1 MTVTAALCHALV
13 LAALL
18 VTARSGCAADVPLHS
33 SRALVVDEA
42 TGQVLLEKNSQD
54 VAPMASLTK
63 LLTAMVVL
71 DARQDPD
78 EYLTIDTDD
87 LDTLKHTRRGVPVG
101 HRYTRRSLLE
111 RALLASDNHAASSL
125 ARHYP
130 GGLPAFLDAAK
141 HKIDALG
148 LVRTTLAEPTGLSP
162 ENRSTASDLVAV
174 VAAAAVYPDIARI
187 TSQAQRLEQPHGE
200 ADTVRN
206 TNHLVGRK
214 GWDILLS
221 KTGFTNEAGRCLVMR
236 LRSAGRTV
244 LVVLMDAAAG
254 TGRTLD
260 ALNVHRLVAGAEPV
274 QTLTPEFGGAPPV
287 KRVAKAGGRGR
298 KRSQTA

>member
-1 MTVTAALCHALV
+1 MTASTLRTVLL

-18 VTARSGCAADVPLHS
+18 LSARGTLAADLSLHS
-33 SRALVVDEA
+33 SRALVIDEA
-42 TGQVLLEKNSQD
+42 TGQVLVEKNSQD
-54 VAPMASLTK
+54 VAPMASITK

-78 EYLTIDTDD
+78 EILTIGTDD

-130 GGLPAFLDAAK
+130 GGLPAFLDAARL
-141 HKIDALG
+141 KIDALG
-148 LVRTTLAEPTGLSP
+148 LVRTTLVEPTGLSS

-187 TSQAQRLEQPHGE
+187 TSQAQRLDAPLGE

-260 ALNVHRLVAGAEPV
+260 ALNVNRLLAGAEPV
-274 QTLTPEFGGAPPV
+274 QALTPEFAPAAPV
-287 KRVAKAGGRGR
+287 KRVAKASGRGR
-298 KRSQTA
+298 KKLQTA

>member
-1 MTVTAALCHALV
+1 MTVTSFRRAILV
-13 LAALL
+13 VALL
-18 VTARSGCAADVPLHS
+18 LVARAASAAAELPLHS

-42 TGQVLLEKNSQD
+42 TGQVLVEKNSQD

-71 DARQDPD
+71 DAQQDPD
-78 EYLTIDTDD
+78 ELLTIGTDD

-125 ARHYP
+125 ARHFP
-130 GGLPAFLDAAK
+130 GGMPAFLDAARQ
-141 HKIDALG
+141 KIAALG

-162 ENRSTASDLVAV
+162 ENRSTAADLVAV
-174 VAAAAVYPDIARI
+174 VSAASAYPDIARI
-187 TSQAQRLEQPHGE
+187 TSQAQRTEQPHGE
-200 ADTVRN
+200 ADLVRN

-260 ALNVHRLVAGAEPV
+260 ALNVNRLVAGAEPV
-274 QTLTPEFGGAPPV
+274 QTLTPEFGGSGPV
-287 KRVAKAGGRGR
+287 KRVSKVGGRS
-298 KRSQTA
+298 KKKMQTA

>member
-1 MTVTAALCHALV
+1 MTATAFRHALLFVV
-13 LAALL
+13 LLA
-18 VTARSGCAADVPLHS
+18 TARAGGATEVALHS

-54 VAPMASLTK
+54 VAPMASITK

-71 DARQDPD
+71 DARQDP
-78 EYLTIDTDD
+78 EELLTIATDD

-101 HRYTRRSLLE
+101 HSYTRRSLLE
-111 RALLASDNHAASSL
+111 RALLASDNRAASSL

-130 GGLPAFLDAAK
+130 GGMPGFLDAARR
-141 HKIDALG
+141 KIDALG

-162 ENRSTASDLVAV
+162 DNRSTASDLVAV
-174 VAAAAVYPDIARI
+174 VSAAAVYPDIARI
-187 TSQAQRLEQPHGE
+187 TSQAERTDAPHGE
-200 ADTVRN
+200 VDPVRN

-260 ALNVHRLVAGAEPV
+260 ALNVNRLVAGVEPV
-274 QTLTPEFGGAPPV
+274 SALTPEFGSAPPV
-287 KRVAKAGGRGR
+287 KRAVKTGVRTKKKPQEA
-298 KRSQTA
+298 